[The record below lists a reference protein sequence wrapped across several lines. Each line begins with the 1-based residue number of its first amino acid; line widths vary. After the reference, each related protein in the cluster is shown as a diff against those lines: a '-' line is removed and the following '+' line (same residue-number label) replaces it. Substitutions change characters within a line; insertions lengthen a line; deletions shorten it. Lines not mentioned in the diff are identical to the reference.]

1 MTTLLRDNYHRKID
15 YMRISITDRCD
26 LHCIYCTASRFQNLA
41 HNDILRYEEIE
52 YVAQAAALL
61 GVTSIR
67 LTGGEPLVR
76 PQVSNLIKMLA
87 GVPGIEEISM
97 TTNATQ
103 LEKQA
108 SELKVAGL
116 KRVNISLDTFKPAR
130 FAEITGGDKLDKV
143 LAGIEAAKKTG
154 LNPVKINVVV
164 MRGVNDD
171 EIVDFARKSATDGWD
186 IRFIEEMP
194 LTGKENAQKMV
205 SIHEIRTRIENEL
218 GELEPCWPAKGHGPA
233 KYYRLPGSTGTIGF
247 IGPVTDCFCEHCNRF
262 RLTADGRLRPCLLSD
277 DEIDLREPLRG
288 GASTEEIMAL
298 MLKAAAL
305 KKERHGL
312 KGKVAAFERQ
322 MWQIGG

>member
-1 MTTLLRDNYHRKID
+1 MTTLLRDNYQRQID

-26 LHCIYCTASRFQNLA
+26 LNCIYCTASRFQNQA
-41 HNDILRYEEIE
+41 HSEVLRYEEIE
-52 YVAQAAALL
+52 KIVQAAALL
-61 GVTSIR
+61 GVKSIR

-76 PQVSNLIKMLA
+76 PQVSNLVKMLA

-108 SELKVAGL
+108 RDLKEAGL
-116 KRVNISLDTFKPAR
+116 KRVNISLDTFIPTR
-130 FAEITGGDKLDKV
+130 FADITGSDKLDKV
-143 LAGIEAAKKTG
+143 LAGIEVAKKAG

-164 MRGVNDD
+164 MRSVNDD
-171 EIVDFARKSATDGWD
+171 EIVDFARKSATGGWD

-194 LTGKENAQKMV
+194 LTDKENAQKMV

-218 GELEPCWPAKGHGPA
+218 GVLEPCWPANGHGPA

-262 RLTADGRLRPCLLSD
+262 RLTADGKLRPCLLRD

-288 GASTEEIMAL
+288 ASTAEIMAL
-298 MLKAAAL
+298 MLQAAAL
-305 KKERHGL
+305 KKERHEL
-312 KGKVAAFERQ
+312 NGKIGAFDRQ